1 MKSTKVLMVLFLVAV
16 LMLTAKVALADD
28 PVINSVKLD
37 GATIDTEGTLAEGAM
52 SIIEVTATD
61 AEDAAE
67 DGWAAHDAS
76 LLAAWRSSKS

>member
-1 MKSTKVLMVLFLVAV
+1 MGIESPIIDAV
-16 LMLTAKVALADD
+16 RKT
-28 PVINSVKLD
+28 
-37 GATIDTEGTLAEGAM
+37 
-52 SIIEVTATD
+52 